1 MTNAT
6 SSGPAL
12 AAGREER
19 PGLIRHRLRLRF
31 RKAGDLRWI
40 SHRDLVRTL
49 ERWFRRAGLEL
60 SMTEGFHPKPRM
72 SFPSALAVGVAGLDE
87 VMELELAAE
96 RSADD
101 VRQALAPWTPPG
113 LEITAAEVLATG
125 TPKVRVRRATY
136 EFPVP
141 PDRRDAARR
150 AIAIFLAADAHLVRR
165 EQRAAPVDLRPMLD
179 EIALVDDTLRFRVWV
194 APEGTA
200 RPREVL
206 AAVGLED
213 LEQEGL
219 YLTRTHVEIG
229 P

>member
-1 MTNAT
+1 MTSAT
-6 SSGPAL
+6 SARPAL
-12 AAGREER
+12 AAGRKER
-19 PGLIRHRLRLRF
+19 PGLVRHRLRLRF

-72 SFPSALAVGVAGLDE
+72 SFPAALAVGVAGLDE

-96 RSADD
+96 RTAED
-101 VRQALAPWTPPG
+101 VRRTLGPLAPPG
-113 LEITAAEVLATG
+113 LEITAAEVLAPG
-125 TPKVRVRRATY
+125 TPKVQVRRATY

-141 PDRRDAARR
+141 RERQDAARQ
-150 AIAIFLAADAHLVRR
+150 AIAALLAADAHLVRR

-179 EIALVDDTLRFRVWV
+179 EVALVDDTLRFRVWV
-194 APEGTA
+194 SPEGTA

-213 LEQEGL
+213 LEREGL
-219 YLTRTHVEIG
+219 FLTRTQVEIG